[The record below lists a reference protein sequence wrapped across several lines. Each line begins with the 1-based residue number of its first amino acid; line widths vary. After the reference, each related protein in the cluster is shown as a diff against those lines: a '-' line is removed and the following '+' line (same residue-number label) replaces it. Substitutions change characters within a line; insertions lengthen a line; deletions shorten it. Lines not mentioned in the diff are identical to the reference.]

1 MSQNILSISFE
12 ATESSF
18 KSKNSKKRLKEE
30 LKKAFH
36 LLENKDDFLLISK
49 DKTGYFTKFLNDI
62 YQLEIIKK
70 SEMTYNVKIT
80 EDIKKKEELDKEK
93 AKEERKTLI
102 RNKLKNMRDIRS
114 NQTGRKIKDMRK
126 EMGDDMVKKF
136 LEAQKAMGGQAIPD
150 PSEIMKN
157 KEKYLQQFKEYQN
170 MIKNMKEKN
179 PQLATMLEVN
189 PYHKYANEV
198 SKKLDIPLD

>member
-80 EDIKKKEELDKEK
+80 EDIKKKEEINKEK

-102 RNKLKNMRDIRS
+102 RNKLKNMKDIRS

-157 KEKYLQQFKEYQN
+157 KDKYLQQFKEYQN